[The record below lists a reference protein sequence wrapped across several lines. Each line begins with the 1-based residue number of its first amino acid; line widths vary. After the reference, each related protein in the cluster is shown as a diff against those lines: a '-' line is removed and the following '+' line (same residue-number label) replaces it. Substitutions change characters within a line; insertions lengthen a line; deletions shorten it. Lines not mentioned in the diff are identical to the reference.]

1 MDDAV
6 LASLEAAV
14 SARPD
19 DVPLRLHLA
28 ELLLAAGRTSDAVR
42 HASTALAA
50 DPDSRRRPGPARP
63 RAGERAG
70 RPAGARAD
78 GARRVRLARAEA
90 DLGEVVPPMFVDDGE
105 GGAGPAP
112 SAYDVES
119 TGLRLADVGGMEEV
133 KKRLEAGFLA
143 PLRNPELRA
152 LYGKSLRGGLLLYGP
167 PGCGKTFLA
176 RAVAGELGAAFLSVS
191 LADVLDMFIG
201 NSERNIQELF
211 DAARARRRACC
222 SSTSSTPSARSAR

>member
-14 SARPD
+14 AARPD

-50 DPDSRRRPGPARP
+50 DPDSTDARDVLARAMGNPETPAAAP
-63 RAGERAG
+63 AGEPSSFDWG
-70 RPAGARAD
+70 E
-78 GARRVRLARAEA
+78 AEA
-90 DLGEVVPPMFVDDGE
+90 DLGEVVPPMFVD
-105 GGAGPAP
+105 GGDESAGPVP
-112 SAYDVES
+112 SPYDVES
-119 TGLRLADVGGMEEV
+119 SAIRLADVGGMEEA
-133 KKRLEAGFLA
+133 KLRLEAGFLA

-152 LYGKSLRGGLLLYGP
+152 LYKKSLRGGLLLYGP

-176 RAVAGELGAAFLSVS
+176 RAVAGELDARFLS
-191 LADVLDMFIG
+191 F
-201 NSERNIQELF
+201 
-211 DAARARRRACC
+211 
-222 SSTSSTPSARSAR
+222 